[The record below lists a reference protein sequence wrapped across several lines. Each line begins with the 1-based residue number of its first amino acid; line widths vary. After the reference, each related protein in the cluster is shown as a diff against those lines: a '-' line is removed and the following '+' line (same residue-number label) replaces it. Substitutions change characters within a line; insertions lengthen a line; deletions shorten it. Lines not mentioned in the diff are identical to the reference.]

1 MYSFQLAVCLIRLVP
16 TGQQQQAPMSPL
28 NKTYGVRISE
38 SQLKLKGIKLFI
50 KPFLKLG
57 LNRKNK
63 CLNAYFDCAY
73 TSALLHSNIITIMN
87 LHLL

>member
-1 MYSFQLAVCLIRLVP
+1 MICVCIRLVP
-16 TGQQQQAPMSPL
+16 TGQQQQVPISPL
-28 NKTYGVRISE
+28 NKTHGVRISE

-57 LNRKNK
+57 LKRENK

-73 TSALLHSNIITIMN
+73 TSALPHLNIITIQN
-87 LHLL
+87 LHHL